1 MANIDNTNFTREHKY
16 WFEKFSSLLQ
26 NAFTIL
32 NNNGKSHSENQKA
45 INILEK
51 IKVPYNSEME
61 DCKRIFLN
69 TNGHNVFNVV
79 AYLSGQVKK
88 IFLNAK
94 IENKKKR
101 RILEVRTGQI
111 LGRGRGICKS
121 NILNGGSGCGRG
133 GHSERGRGND
143 MDHPFNTW
151 NGVDIW

>member
-1 MANIDNTNFTREHKY
+1 M
-16 WFEKFSSLLQ
+16 
-26 NAFTIL
+26 

-61 DCKRIFLN
+61 DFKRIFLN

-94 IENKKKR
+94 IENKKKLR
-101 RILEVRTGQI
+101 LSKVITG
-111 LGRGRGICKS
+111 R
-121 NILNGGSGCGRG
+121 
-133 GHSERGRGND
+133 E
-143 MDHPFNTW
+143 
-151 NGVDIW
+151 